1 MIIKWIM
8 KFDNFLIFASILF
21 IFIVACT
28 SNQQINSANS
38 CIIFDEKKNW
48 YKSTK
53 KSYNKWSTPIA
64 FQLAVIKQESSFTQF
79 AKPKRKK
86 SFGIVPW
93 SRPSTAFGFAQVT
106 NPTWNWYK
114 TKTGNRNAS
123 RANFSDVTDFI
134 GWYTTQSEKMIG
146 ISKSD
151 YYNQYLAYHE
161 GQSGWK
167 KQTYKSKDWLIEV
180 AKNVESNTKLYT
192 KQLKECESKLN
203 KKGLFGI
210 F

>member
-86 SFGIVPW
+86 LFGIVPW

-203 KKGLFGI
+203 KKDFFGI